1 MARASDGKAIGS
13 VRQPIALLV
22 LVFIIGLAIGLFFQW
37 GRQQMAGSVTAEEE
51 YAALVAT
58 LYEREHL
65 LTNAQERLA
74 RAGFQNAAARVSE
87 IASDFPDK
95 HPRRQRAA
103 TSLQVLAQALAE
115 AGSWPPSPSPEPQP
129 SDAASLDWITIA
141 LIAAVGATLVVGAVL
156 VIRSPRPDR
165 GRGRSPARFSFGAGP
180 NKPGPAKRPAHWRP
194 VNEVTLDERVSE
206 VVSAPRPL
214 TTDAAAEPK
223 PPGAEP
229 AVEPPPLVVEAVS
242 EPRPLTTGAASPA
255 CPLVFESVSEP
266 RPLTPIESVSE
277 PRPIAW
283 SPAPEPRL
291 PMEESVSEPY
301 PLAPQK
307 KPWPASS
314 SGHSVSAAASASSPS
329 ASALGLGAERRQP
342 TPPAQTT
349 TSALARRIRAG
360 SASSLAAAGKGGGA
374 PVFHCRYHRGDDPYD
389 ATHAIYD
396 PSTKVAIGA
405 CGISSALVFGET
417 DECYAFTVW
426 LQDYASG
433 DEIASLGLI
442 SKWAEGARAQQLR
455 SWAARERLQSLVPAA
470 DGLTFM
476 LETSNLRA
484 TITLD
489 DVDYYED
496 DSLPKYASFGHL
508 RISFRVAPKG

>member
-1 MARASDGKAIGS
+1 MARASDGRAIGS

-22 LVFIIGLAIGLFFQW
+22 LIFIIGLAIGLMFQW

-51 YAALVAT
+51 YVAMVAT

-74 RAGFQNAAARVSE
+74 RAGFQDAPARVSE
-87 IASDFPDK
+87 IASDFPEK
-95 HPRRQRAA
+95 HPKRQRAA

-115 AGSWPPSPSPEPQP
+115 AGSWQPSPSPEPQP
-129 SDAASLDWITIA
+129 SDAASLDWITLA

-156 VIRSPRPDR
+156 VIRSPRSDR

-214 TTDAAAEPK
+214 TLDAAAEPK
-223 PPGAEP
+223 PPVAEP
-229 AVEPPPLVVEAVS
+229 AVEPRPLVVEAVS
-242 EPRPLTTGAASPA
+242 EPRPLTPTAASPA
-255 CPLVFESVSEP
+255 CPLVVESVSEP
-266 RPLTPIESVSE
+266 RPLTTESVSE
-277 PRPIAW
+277 PRPIAS
-283 SPAPEPRL
+283 SPAPEPRFAL
-291 PMEESVSEPY
+291 DESVSEPY
-301 PLAPQK
+301 PLSPQK
-307 KPWPASS
+307 KPWPASG
-314 SGHSVSAAASASSPS
+314 SGHSASATASASSPS
-329 ASALGLGAERRQP
+329 ASAHWLGAERKP
-342 TPPAQTT
+342 LAAPPQTT

-360 SASSLAAAGKGGGA
+360 GASSPAAAGKDSGT
-374 PVFHCRYHRGDDPYD
+374 PVFRCRYHRGDDPYD

-405 CGISSALVFGET
+405 CGISSALAFGET

-470 DGLTFM
+470 DGLTLV